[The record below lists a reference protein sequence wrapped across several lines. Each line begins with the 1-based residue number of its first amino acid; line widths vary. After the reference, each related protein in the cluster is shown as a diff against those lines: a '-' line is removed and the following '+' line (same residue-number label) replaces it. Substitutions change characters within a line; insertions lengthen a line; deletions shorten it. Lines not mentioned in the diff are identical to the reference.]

1 MKLFISLFVG
11 FFIALLTS
19 LFFLPDIASKE
30 FAVRILSNQL
40 KKRYGLQ
47 IESAQFSW
55 KGPQVIK
62 GIFLVKGSKKV
73 VIDKLVY
80 ENKKIVLTNNKAWTE
95 GHHLQSNQITIDLGT
110 DFQIPFSFDALDIP
124 NMKIDLGVILWQ
136 NFGTV
141 KDLLSLLQLKI
152 RIDADIPVW
161 FQEIPAS
168 LKNGVLTF
176 SRTAFLVD
184 NRYEFAVWNKIDFSA
199 KQYDLIFGIPKSTIQ
214 NVLDIQGLPKN
225 YTITMKFDGPFD
237 NPSLHKSKALKTIGA
252 LLLLKQLPLSP
263 IPRVKDSPPE
273 RRPFPWEKRINH

>member
-40 KKRYGLQ
+40 KKRYGLE

-168 LKNGVLTF
+168 LKNGVLTL

-199 KQYDLIFGIPKSTIQ
+199 KQFDLIFGIPKSTIQ

-273 RRPFPWEKRINH
+273 RRPFPWEKRINY

>member
-1 MKLFISLFVG
+1 
-11 FFIALLTS
+11 
-19 LFFLPDIASKE
+19 
-30 FAVRILSNQL
+30 
-40 KKRYGLQ
+40 
-47 IESAQFSW
+47 
-55 KGPQVIK
+55 
-62 GIFLVKGSKKV
+62 
-73 VIDKLVY
+73 
-80 ENKKIVLTNNKAWTE
+80 
-95 GHHLQSNQITIDLGT
+95 
-110 DFQIPFSFDALDIP
+110 
-124 NMKIDLGVILWQ
+124 MKIDLGVILWQ

-168 LKNGVLTF
+168 LKNGVLTL

-199 KQYDLIFGIPKSTIQ
+199 KQFDLIFGIPKSTIQ

-273 RRPFPWEKRINH
+273 RRPFPWEKRINY